1 MSSIKVCKRDFS
13 VKPKQMR
20 RNGLIPGSVY
30 GGPLDEAIS
39 LQLEEAEVRRLLA
52 EYRIGSRL
60 DIELDG
66 KEIPVQLKEKDV
78 DAITNKVL
86 HVSFQA
92 LKAGQKVNSV
102 ITIILTNADKV
113 PDGLDQMMTEIPYSA
128 LPRDMVD
135 TVTVD
140 VNGMKEGDVITVAD
154 IPELQSDKL
163 DLQVNPEEAVVR
175 VIEKKAVVEE
185 TEEEASDEETTA
197 E

>member
-1 MSSIKVCKRDFS
+1 MSSIKVSKRDFS
-13 VKPKQMR
+13 MKPKQMR
-20 RNGLIPGSVY
+20 RNGLVPGSVY
-30 GGPLDEAIS
+30 GGPLEDAIS
-39 LQLEEAEVRRLLA
+39 LQLTDAEVRKLLA
-52 EYRIGSRL
+52 DYRVGSRL

-66 KEIPVQLKEKDV
+66 KEIPVQLKEKDM

-86 HVSFQA
+86 HISFQA

-102 ITIILTNADKV
+102 ITIVLANADKV
-113 PDGLDQMMTEIPYSA
+113 PDGLDQMITEIPYSS

-135 TVTVD
+135 IVTVD

-154 IPELQSDKL
+154 VPELQSDKL
-163 DLQVNPEEAVVR
+163 ELQVNPEEAIVR

-185 TEEEASDEETTA
+185 TEEAGDTEASA